1 MDQRAQI
8 SAEFILFVAIVLAVV
23 LVFAVVVSDQSEMNS
38 IATAAREGAANAT
51 AQISIL
57 NASMTPVRV
66 TNISMTN
73 MTGGYNVTI
82 VINLSN
88 PGLSAAQKDIILGGA
103 MQSINS
109 TGYQSITN
117 TVTTSKHNYTI
128 SVA

>member
-8 SAEFILFVAIVLAVV
+8 SAEFILFAAIVLAVV

-38 IATAAREGAANAT
+38 IATAARQGATDAT
-51 AQISIL
+51 AQMSIL
-57 NASMTPVRV
+57 DGAMTPVRV
-66 TNISMTN
+66 TNIN

-82 VINLSN
+82 VIHLSN
-88 PGLSAAQKDIILGGA
+88 PGISVAQKNTILGGA
-103 MQSINS
+103 MQSINAAGYPS
-109 TGYQSITN
+109 TAN